1 MKSSHV
7 IDNLAEEGKMK
18 KERVFV
24 KLLGNSLAVAAF
36 IALAWVGTSSATTD
50 MAGMM
55 DEGISYES
63 AAPQKSFVVTHDN
76 RADLEASM
84 AEGIVYDESVVAK
97 DKVLIMLDHRQAV
110 LQGME
115 ACLCE
120 DPTAL
125 IVESQMANYKTQALE
140 SKPAAGSEK

>member
-1 MKSSHV
+1 
-7 IDNLAEEGKMK
+7 MK
-18 KERVFV
+18 KERVFM

-36 IALAWVGTSSATTD
+36 IALAGVGTSSATTD

-84 AEGIVYDESVVAK
+84 AEGIVYEESVVAS
-97 DKVLIMLDHRQAV
+97 DKVVIMLDHRQSM

-125 IVESQMANYKTQALE
+125 VVESQMANYQSEALD
-140 SKPAAGSEK
+140 SKPAAGSQK

>member
-1 MKSSHV
+1 MKNR
-7 IDNLAEEGKMK
+7 IFMK
-18 KERVFV
+18 LF
-24 KLLGNSLAVAAF
+24 GGSLAVAAF
-36 IALAWVGTSSATTD
+36 ITLAGVGTSNAYTD

-63 AAPQKSFVVTHDN
+63 AVPQQSFVVTHDN
-76 RADLEASM
+76 LADLEASM
-84 AEGIVYDESVVAK
+84 AEGIVYEDSVVAS
-97 DKVLIMLDHRQAV
+97 DEVLIMLDHRQAL
-110 LQGME
+110 LQSME

-125 IVESQMANYKTQALE
+125 AVESEMAGYQTQALE